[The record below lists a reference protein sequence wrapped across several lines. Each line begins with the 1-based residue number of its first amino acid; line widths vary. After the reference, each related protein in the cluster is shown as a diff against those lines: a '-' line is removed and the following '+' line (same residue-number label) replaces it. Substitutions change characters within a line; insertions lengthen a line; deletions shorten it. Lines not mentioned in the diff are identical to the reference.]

1 MTHRLRRVVVGA
13 AALLLAADAAAAQT
27 TRVGGSSASTDRF
40 GFYWETHLTPPVPP
54 LADGFGTAVVTDVSG
69 VIHRVLLDRA
79 RKVVFGYDVRVEPEA
94 GVDTYRLVF
103 DPLSMTPEV
112 RELTLGGDNTQWRQ
126 LAGPAISTQ
135 WQGARVGVPPVGAQ
149 RSEITGVRRG
159 QVLELHLLTTDSGQ
173 TLTDYV
179 TIDRPWPKTQGFS
192 TVPAPDFHFSAGP
205 ARDFAVGD
213 VQLEL
218 IAPRVNVNGRPEPSS
233 DRASPSSTA
242 RGAVVWFYLPGRGRY
257 LLSLAPRQEL
267 GFRRAGEIRGS
278 IARFTFGEETITL
291 LSGDRI
297 APGAGAY
304 TLYVL
309 RDPAWRPTY
318 AHANTEAFIIGA
330 ADRAEYVVGASGR

>member
-1 MTHRLRRVVVGA
+1 M
-13 AALLLAADAAAAQT
+13 
-27 TRVGGSSASTDRF
+27 
-40 GFYWETHLTPPVPP
+40 
-54 LADGFGTAVVTDVSG
+54 
-69 VIHRVLLDRA
+69 
-79 RKVVFGYDVRVEPEA
+79 
-94 GVDTYRLVF
+94 
-103 DPLSMTPEV
+103 
-112 RELTLGGDNTQWRQ
+112 
-126 LAGPAISTQ
+126 
-135 WQGARVGVPPVGAQ
+135 
-149 RSEITGVRRG
+149 TGVRRG

-179 TIDRPWPKTQGFS
+179 TISRPWPKAEGFS
-192 TVPAPDFHFSAGP
+192 SVPAPEFHFSPAA

-218 IAPRVNVNGRPEPSS
+218 IAPRVSVNGRPEPSS

-242 RGAVVWFYLPGRGRY
+242 RGVVVWFYLPGRGRY
-257 LLSLAPRQEL
+257 VLSLAPRQEL

-278 IARFTFGEETITL
+278 VARFTFGEETITL

-309 RDPAWRPTY
+309 REPAWRPTY

-330 ADRAEYVVGASGR
+330 ADRAEYVVGTFGR